1 MKKMSEEKHVVFRLG
16 KESYSMDIEYVKA
29 IEQQYMIIPLPEA
42 PEHIKG
48 MINLRGE
55 IIPVYSLRS
64 RFQMEEMERS
74 AENQLLIAKAGVVQL
89 AFEVDAVVGIE
100 TIEPQQK
107 KEVPVVVRGEATSYI
122 GGILNVRDQMVI
134 EISITNIMSES
145 EWEDIEQLMKENME

>member
-1 MKKMSEEKHVVFRLG
+1 MSEEKHVVFRLG
-16 KESYSMDIEYVKA
+16 NESYSMDIEYVKA
-29 IEQQYMIIPLPEA
+29 IEQQYIIIPLPEA

-64 RFQMEEMERS
+64 RFQMEEIEHS
-74 AENQLLIAKAGVVQL
+74 TEKQLLIAKAGAVQL

-107 KEVPVVVRGEATSYI
+107 KEIPILVRAEATNYI
-122 GGILNVRDQMVI
+122 GGILNVRNQMII
-134 EISITNIMSES
+134 EISITNIMTES
-145 EWEDIEQLMKENME
+145 EWEDIEQLIKENVE